1 MTKKTDLITILGP
14 TASGKTAV
22 AVTLARQLGAEILSA
37 DSRQVYRGMD
47 LGTGKDLEEYR
58 AGGVEVPVHLV
69 DLVDAGEAYDLFRFV
84 TDFSTAYRD
93 ITSRGRQ
100 PLMCGGSGMYLE
112 AIIRGYDLKPASADV
127 QLQRK
132 IEQMSNDD
140 LINILK
146 EKNRLHNT
154 TDTMHRARL
163 EKAVA
168 IALTDEQNDL
178 KAAVVDFAKLNHTVF
193 GVSIPRQ
200 RLRERITERL
210 MARLKAGMVEEVEQL
225 INSGV
230 PPEKLRYY
238 GLEYRFL
245 TDYITGVISFQK
257 MVEGLN
263 TAIHQFAKRQMTWFR
278 RMEKNNIPIHWI
290 AGDRDAGLMADE
302 IKRLLVS

>member
-146 EKNRLHNT
+146 EKNIEILPDILVNAGGVTVSYFEMVQNAENKYLSEEEINEKLKVIMVKAWQEVRGNSKKYKCDMREAAFITALN
-154 TDTMHRARL
+154 RL
-163 EKAVA
+163 EKA
-168 IALTDEQNDL
+168 I
-178 KAAVVDFAKLNHTVF
+178 KIKL
-193 GVSIPRQ
+193 
-200 RLRERITERL
+200 
-210 MARLKAGMVEEVEQL
+210 
-225 INSGV
+225 
-230 PPEKLRYY
+230 
-238 GLEYRFL
+238 
-245 TDYITGVISFQK
+245 
-257 MVEGLN
+257 
-263 TAIHQFAKRQMTWFR
+263 
-278 RMEKNNIPIHWI
+278 
-290 AGDRDAGLMADE
+290 
-302 IKRLLVS
+302 